1 MTPATIPLD
10 VFSDPVCPWCYVGK
24 TFLDRALE
32 SRPLHPFRVEWHPFR
47 LNTDLPPEGVERAP
61 YLEAKFG
68 DRRSVAEAMAR
79 VQAVADE
86 AGVRMDMGK
95 ATRIPDT
102 LDAHR
107 LIHWAGIEGAQN
119 RVVDALFRAYFQDGA
134 DIGQPDVLSAI
145 ASACG
150 MDGALVGR
158 LLSTDADRD
167 DLMARDLDA
176 REKGVTAVPTF
187 LVDRQF
193 VLAGAQSTATWQQI
207 IDDILKQLETT

>member
-10 VFSDPVCPWCYVGK
+10 VFSDPVCPWCFIGK

-32 SRPLHPFRVEWHPFR
+32 SRPLHPFRVDWHPFR

-79 VQAVADE
+79 IQEVADK
-86 AGVRMDMGK
+86 AGVRMDLGR
-95 ATRIPDT
+95 ANRIPDT

-134 DIGQPDVLSAI
+134 DIGQASVLSDI
-145 ASACG
+145 AAACG

-193 VLAGAQSTATWQQI
+193 VLAGAQSTDTWQQI
-207 IDDILKQLETT
+207 IDDILRQLETT